1 MAETGAEMDYP
12 AHERSYANFV
22 SLFKWG
28 AVAFFVTAG
37 IVILIIS
44 R

>member
-1 MAETGAEMDYP
+1 MAETGAEMDFA
-12 AHERSYANFV
+12 AHQRGYASFT
-22 SLFKWG
+22 SLLKWG